1 MPHSKKC
8 QGIRLYGR
16 YSLYNGKVLL
26 NSLHITIEES
36 VHIGNFRSGRP
47 NSPFRE
53 DIMKILQVTTMF
65 IALVIALSG
74 GLAHAKADTVALY
87 TEAVM
92 TGDVPA
98 LETLLAP
105 NYWHINANGH
115 IEDKE
120 HFINTIKSKEL
131 VIDRL
136 TFTNARTALISDAK
150 LITGTGYLK
159 AKATPALPEGLMR
172 ITVVVITNKGREQV
186 VLFQATPVIATED
199 CNDGNCKIQ

>member
-1 MPHSKKC
+1 
-8 QGIRLYGR
+8 
-16 YSLYNGKVLL
+16 
-26 NSLHITIEES
+26 
-36 VHIGNFRSGRP
+36 
-47 NSPFRE
+47 
-53 DIMKILQVTTMF
+53 MKILAALF
-65 IALVIALSG
+65 AALVITLSG
-74 GLAHAKADTVALY
+74 GLAQAKPDTVELY

-92 TGDVPA
+92 IGDVPA

-120 HFINTIKSKEL
+120 HFINTIKHKEL
-131 VIDRL
+131 VVDRL
-136 TFTNARTALISDAK
+136 TFTNARTAMIGDSK

-159 AKATPALPEGLMR
+159 AKATPPLPQGLMR
-172 ITVVVITNKGREQV
+172 VTVVVVSNKGREQV

>member
-1 MPHSKKC
+1 
-8 QGIRLYGR
+8 
-16 YSLYNGKVLL
+16 
-26 NSLHITIEES
+26 
-36 VHIGNFRSGRP
+36 
-47 NSPFRE
+47 
-53 DIMKILQVTTMF
+53 MKIF
-65 IALVIALSG
+65 AALFTALLLTLSG
-74 GLAHAKADTVALY
+74 GLAQAKPDTVELY

-92 TGDVPA
+92 IGDVPA

-120 HFINTIKSKEL
+120 HFINTIKNKEL

-136 TFTNARTALISDAK
+136 TFTNARTAMIGDAK

-159 AKATPALPEGLMR
+159 AKATPPLPQGLMR
-172 ITVVVITNKGREQV
+172 VTVVVVNKEGREQV
-186 VLFQATPVIATED
+186 VLFQSTPVIATED

>member
-1 MPHSKKC
+1 
-8 QGIRLYGR
+8 
-16 YSLYNGKVLL
+16 
-26 NSLHITIEES
+26 
-36 VHIGNFRSGRP
+36 
-47 NSPFRE
+47 
-53 DIMKILQVTTMF
+53 MKILT
-65 IALVIALSG
+65 ALFAALMITLSG
-74 GLAHAKADTVALY
+74 GLAQAKPDTVELY

-92 TGDVPA
+92 IGDVPA

-120 HFINTIKSKEL
+120 HFINTIKHKEL
-131 VIDRL
+131 VVDRL
-136 TFTNARTALISDAK
+136 TFTNARTAMIGDSK

-159 AKATPALPEGLMR
+159 AKATPPLPQGLMR
-172 ITVVVITNKGREQV
+172 VTVVVVSNKGREQV

>member
-1 MPHSKKC
+1 
-8 QGIRLYGR
+8 
-16 YSLYNGKVLL
+16 
-26 NSLHITIEES
+26 
-36 VHIGNFRSGRP
+36 
-47 NSPFRE
+47 
-53 DIMKILQVTTMF
+53 MKIF
-65 IALVIALSG
+65 AALFTALLLTLSG
-74 GLAHAKADTVALY
+74 GLAQAKPDTVELY

-92 TGDVPA
+92 IGDVPA

-120 HFINTIKSKEL
+120 HFINTIKNKEL

-136 TFTNARTALISDAK
+136 TFTNARTAMISDAK

-159 AKATPALPEGLMR
+159 AKATPPLPQGLMR
-172 ITVVVITNKGREQV
+172 VTVVVVNNKGREQV

>member
-1 MPHSKKC
+1 
-8 QGIRLYGR
+8 
-16 YSLYNGKVLL
+16 
-26 NSLHITIEES
+26 
-36 VHIGNFRSGRP
+36 
-47 NSPFRE
+47 
-53 DIMKILQVTTMF
+53 MKILA
-65 IALVIALSG
+65 ALFAALMITLSG
-74 GLAHAKADTVALY
+74 GLAQAKPDTVELY

-92 TGDVPA
+92 IGDVPA

-120 HFINTIKSKEL
+120 HFINTIKHKEL
-131 VIDRL
+131 VVDRL
-136 TFTNARTALISDAK
+136 TFTNARTAMIGDSK

-159 AKATPALPEGLMR
+159 AKATPPLPQGLMR
-172 ITVVVITNKGREQV
+172 VTVVVVSNKGREQV

>member
-1 MPHSKKC
+1 
-8 QGIRLYGR
+8 
-16 YSLYNGKVLL
+16 
-26 NSLHITIEES
+26 
-36 VHIGNFRSGRP
+36 
-47 NSPFRE
+47 
-53 DIMKILQVTTMF
+53 MKIF
-65 IALVIALSG
+65 AALFTALLLTLSG
-74 GLAHAKADTVALY
+74 GLAQAKPDTVELY

-92 TGDVPA
+92 IGDVPA

-120 HFINTIKSKEL
+120 HFINTIKNKEL

-136 TFTNARTALISDAK
+136 TFTNARTAMIGDAK

-159 AKATPALPEGLMR
+159 AKATPPLPQGLMR
-172 ITVVVITNKGREQV
+172 VTVVVVSNKGREQV
-186 VLFQATPVIATED
+186 VLFQATPVIATDD

>member
-1 MPHSKKC
+1 
-8 QGIRLYGR
+8 
-16 YSLYNGKVLL
+16 
-26 NSLHITIEES
+26 
-36 VHIGNFRSGRP
+36 
-47 NSPFRE
+47 
-53 DIMKILQVTTMF
+53 MKILA
-65 IALVIALSG
+65 ALFAALMITLSG
-74 GLAHAKADTVALY
+74 GLAQAKPDTVELY

-92 TGDVPA
+92 IGDVPA

-120 HFINTIKSKEL
+120 HFINTIKNKEL

-136 TFTNARTALISDAK
+136 TFTNARTAMISDAK

-159 AKATPALPEGLMR
+159 AKATPPLPEGLMR
-172 ITVVVITNKGREQV
+172 VTVVVVNNKGREQV

>member
-1 MPHSKKC
+1 
-8 QGIRLYGR
+8 
-16 YSLYNGKVLL
+16 
-26 NSLHITIEES
+26 
-36 VHIGNFRSGRP
+36 
-47 NSPFRE
+47 
-53 DIMKILQVTTMF
+53 MKIF
-65 IALVIALSG
+65 AALFTALLLTLSG
-74 GLAHAKADTVALY
+74 GLAQAKPDTVELY

-92 TGDVPA
+92 IGDVPA

-120 HFINTIKSKEL
+120 HFINTIKNKEL

-136 TFTNARTALISDAK
+136 TFTNARTAMIGDAK

-159 AKATPALPEGLMR
+159 AKATPPLPQGLMR
-172 ITVVVITNKGREQV
+172 VTVVVVSNKGREQV

>member
-1 MPHSKKC
+1 
-8 QGIRLYGR
+8 
-16 YSLYNGKVLL
+16 
-26 NSLHITIEES
+26 
-36 VHIGNFRSGRP
+36 
-47 NSPFRE
+47 
-53 DIMKILQVTTMF
+53 MKIF
-65 IALVIALSG
+65 AALFTALLLTLSG
-74 GLAHAKADTVALY
+74 GLAQAKPDTVELY

-92 TGDVPA
+92 IGDVPA

-120 HFINTIKSKEL
+120 HFINTIKNKEL

-136 TFTNARTALISDAK
+136 TFTNARTAMIGDAK

-159 AKATPALPEGLMR
+159 AKATPPLPQGLMR
-172 ITVVVITNKGREQV
+172 VTVVVVNNKGREQV
-186 VLFQATPVIATED
+186 VLFQSTLVIATED

>member
-1 MPHSKKC
+1 
-8 QGIRLYGR
+8 
-16 YSLYNGKVLL
+16 
-26 NSLHITIEES
+26 
-36 VHIGNFRSGRP
+36 
-47 NSPFRE
+47 
-53 DIMKILQVTTMF
+53 MKILAALF
-65 IALVIALSG
+65 AALVITLSG
-74 GLAHAKADTVALY
+74 GLAQAKPDTVELY

-92 TGDVPA
+92 IGDVPA

-120 HFINTIKSKEL
+120 HFINTIKHKEL
-131 VIDRL
+131 VVDRL
-136 TFTNARTALISDAK
+136 TFTNARTAMIGDSK

-159 AKATPALPEGLMR
+159 AKATPPLPQGLR
-172 ITVVVITNKGREQV
+172 RVTVVVVSNKGREQV

>member
-1 MPHSKKC
+1 MKT
-8 QGIRLYGR
+8 IAA
-16 YSLYNGKVLL
+16 LL
-26 NSLHITIEES
+26 A
-36 VHIGNFRSGRP
+36 
-47 NSPFRE
+47 
-53 DIMKILQVTTMF
+53 
-65 IALVIALSG
+65 ALVITLSG
-74 GLAHAKADTVALY
+74 GLAQAKPDTVELY

-92 TGDVPA
+92 IGDVPA

-120 HFINTIKSKEL
+120 HFINTIKNKEL
-131 VIDRL
+131 VVDRL
-136 TFTNARTALISDAK
+136 TFTNARTAMIGDSK

-159 AKATPALPEGLMR
+159 AKATPPLPQGLMR
-172 ITVVVITNKGREQV
+172 VTVVVVNNKGREQV

>member
-1 MPHSKKC
+1 
-8 QGIRLYGR
+8 
-16 YSLYNGKVLL
+16 
-26 NSLHITIEES
+26 
-36 VHIGNFRSGRP
+36 
-47 NSPFRE
+47 
-53 DIMKILQVTTMF
+53 MKIFAAFFAARMIT
-65 IALVIALSG
+65 LSG
-74 GLAHAKADTVALY
+74 GLAQAKPDTVELY

-92 TGDVPA
+92 IGDVPA

-120 HFINTIKSKEL
+120 HFINTIKNKEL

-136 TFTNARTALISDAK
+136 TFTNARTAMISDAK

-159 AKATPALPEGLMR
+159 AKATPPLPQGLMR
-172 ITVVVITNKGREQV
+172 VTVVVVSNKGREQV

>member
-1 MPHSKKC
+1 
-8 QGIRLYGR
+8 
-16 YSLYNGKVLL
+16 
-26 NSLHITIEES
+26 
-36 VHIGNFRSGRP
+36 
-47 NSPFRE
+47 
-53 DIMKILQVTTMF
+53 MKILA
-65 IALVIALSG
+65 ALLATVVITLSG
-74 GLAHAKADTVALY
+74 GLAQAKPDTVELY

-92 TGDVPA
+92 IGDVPA

-120 HFINTIKSKEL
+120 HFINTIKNTEL

-136 TFTNARTALISDAK
+136 TFTNARTAMISDAK

-159 AKATPALPEGLMR
+159 AKATPPLPQGLMR
-172 ITVVVITNKGREQV
+172 VTVVVVSNKGREQV

>member
-1 MPHSKKC
+1 
-8 QGIRLYGR
+8 
-16 YSLYNGKVLL
+16 
-26 NSLHITIEES
+26 
-36 VHIGNFRSGRP
+36 
-47 NSPFRE
+47 
-53 DIMKILQVTTMF
+53 MKIF
-65 IALVIALSG
+65 AALFAALMITLSG
-74 GLAHAKADTVALY
+74 GLAQAKPDTVELY

-92 TGDVPA
+92 IGDVPA

-120 HFINTIKSKEL
+120 HFINTIKNKEL

-136 TFTNARTALISDAK
+136 TFTNARTAMISDAK

-159 AKATPALPEGLMR
+159 AKATPPLPQGLMR
-172 ITVVVITNKGREQV
+172 VTVVVVSNKGREQV
-186 VLFQATPVIATED
+186 VLFQATTVIATED

>member
-1 MPHSKKC
+1 M
-8 QGIRLYGR
+8 
-16 YSLYNGKVLL
+16 
-26 NSLHITIEES
+26 
-36 VHIGNFRSGRP
+36 NFLKSA
-47 NSPFRE
+47 F
-53 DIMKILQVTTMF
+53 
-65 IALVIALSG
+65 LVCTLFLCLSAG
-74 GLAHAKADTVALY
+74 QAHAKADTVALY

-92 TGDVPA
+92 TGDIPA

-120 HFINTIKSKEL
+120 HFINTIKNKEL

-136 TFTNARTALISDAK
+136 TFTNARTAMISDAK

-159 AKATPALPEGLMR
+159 AKATPPLPQGLMR
-172 ITVVVITNKGREQV
+172 VTVVVVNNKGREQV

>member
-1 MPHSKKC
+1 
-8 QGIRLYGR
+8 
-16 YSLYNGKVLL
+16 
-26 NSLHITIEES
+26 
-36 VHIGNFRSGRP
+36 
-47 NSPFRE
+47 
-53 DIMKILQVTTMF
+53 MKIIAALF
-65 IALVIALSG
+65 AALVITLSG
-74 GLAHAKADTVALY
+74 GLAQAKPDTVELY

-92 TGDVPA
+92 IGDVPA

-120 HFINTIKSKEL
+120 HFINTIKNKEL

-136 TFTNARTALISDAK
+136 TFTNARTAMISDAK

-159 AKATPALPEGLMR
+159 AKATPPLPQGLMR
-172 ITVVVITNKGREQV
+172 ITVVVVSNKGREQV
-186 VLFQATPVIATED
+186 VLFQATPVIATDD

>member
-1 MPHSKKC
+1 MVKKRLK
-8 QGIRLYGR
+8 IRLYGR
-16 YSLYNGKVLL
+16 YTLYNRKILL
-26 NSLHITIEES
+26 NSCDITIEES
-36 VHIGNFRSGRP
+36 VCIGNFCTHTGL
-47 NSPFRE
+47 NSPPWE
-53 DIMKILQVTTMF
+53 DTMKILAALF
-65 IALVIALSG
+65 AALVITLSG
-74 GLAHAKADTVALY
+74 GLAQAKPDTVELY

-92 TGDVPA
+92 IGDVPA

-120 HFINTIKSKEL
+120 HFINTIKNKEL

-136 TFTNARTALISDAK
+136 TFTNARTAMISDAK

-159 AKATPALPEGLMR
+159 AKATPPLPQGLMR
-172 ITVVVITNKGREQV
+172 VTVVVVSNKGREQV

>member
-53 DIMKILQVTTMF
+53 DTMKILQVTTLF

-92 TGDVPA
+92 TGDIPA

-120 HFINTIKSKEL
+120 HFINTIKNKEL

-172 ITVVVITNKGREQV
+172 ITVVVIANKGREQV

>member
-1 MPHSKKC
+1 
-8 QGIRLYGR
+8 
-16 YSLYNGKVLL
+16 
-26 NSLHITIEES
+26 
-36 VHIGNFRSGRP
+36 
-47 NSPFRE
+47 
-53 DIMKILQVTTMF
+53 MKILA
-65 IALVIALSG
+65 ALFAALMITLSG
-74 GLAHAKADTVALY
+74 GLAQAKPDTVELY

-92 TGDVPA
+92 IGDVPA

-120 HFINTIKSKEL
+120 HFINTIKNKEL

-136 TFTNARTALISDAK
+136 TFTNARTAMIGDSK

-159 AKATPALPEGLMR
+159 AKATPPLPQGLMR
-172 ITVVVITNKGREQV
+172 VTVVVVNNKGREQV

>member
-1 MPHSKKC
+1 
-8 QGIRLYGR
+8 
-16 YSLYNGKVLL
+16 
-26 NSLHITIEES
+26 
-36 VHIGNFRSGRP
+36 
-47 NSPFRE
+47 
-53 DIMKILQVTTMF
+53 MKIF
-65 IALVIALSG
+65 AAFFAALMITLSG
-74 GLAHAKADTVALY
+74 GLAQAKPDTVELY

-92 TGDVPA
+92 IGDVPA

-120 HFINTIKSKEL
+120 HFINTIKNKEL

-136 TFTNARTALISDAK
+136 TFTNARTAMISDAK

-159 AKATPALPEGLMR
+159 AKATPPLPQGLMR
-172 ITVVVITNKGREQV
+172 VTVVVVSNKGREQV
-186 VLFQATPVIATED
+186 VLFQATPVIATEG

>member
-1 MPHSKKC
+1 
-8 QGIRLYGR
+8 
-16 YSLYNGKVLL
+16 
-26 NSLHITIEES
+26 
-36 VHIGNFRSGRP
+36 
-47 NSPFRE
+47 
-53 DIMKILQVTTMF
+53 MKILAALF
-65 IALVIALSG
+65 AALVITLSG
-74 GLAHAKADTVALY
+74 GLAQAKPDTVELY

-92 TGDVPA
+92 IGDVPA

-120 HFINTIKSKEL
+120 HFINTIKNKEL

-136 TFTNARTALISDAK
+136 TFTNARTAMIGDSK

-159 AKATPALPEGLMR
+159 AKATPPLPQGLMR
-172 ITVVVITNKGREQV
+172 VTVVVVSNKGRDQV
-186 VLFQATPVIATED
+186 VLFQATPVVATDD

>member
-1 MPHSKKC
+1 
-8 QGIRLYGR
+8 
-16 YSLYNGKVLL
+16 
-26 NSLHITIEES
+26 
-36 VHIGNFRSGRP
+36 
-47 NSPFRE
+47 
-53 DIMKILQVTTMF
+53 MKIF
-65 IALVIALSG
+65 AALFTALLLTLSG
-74 GLAHAKADTVALY
+74 GLAQAKPDTVELY

-92 TGDVPA
+92 IGDVPA

-120 HFINTIKSKEL
+120 HFINTIKNKEL
-131 VIDRL
+131 VVDRL
-136 TFTNARTALISDAK
+136 TFTNARTAMIGDSK

>member
-1 MPHSKKC
+1 
-8 QGIRLYGR
+8 
-16 YSLYNGKVLL
+16 
-26 NSLHITIEES
+26 
-36 VHIGNFRSGRP
+36 
-47 NSPFRE
+47 
-53 DIMKILQVTTMF
+53 MKTLAALF
-65 IALVIALSG
+65 AALVITLSG
-74 GLAHAKADTVALY
+74 GLAQAKPDTVELY

-92 TGDVPA
+92 IGDVPA

-120 HFINTIKSKEL
+120 HFINTIKNKEL

-136 TFTNARTALISDAK
+136 TFTNARTAIISDSK

-172 ITVVVITNKGREQV
+172 ISVVVVSNKGREQV
-186 VLFQATPVIATED
+186 VLFQATPVISTED

>member
-1 MPHSKKC
+1 
-8 QGIRLYGR
+8 
-16 YSLYNGKVLL
+16 
-26 NSLHITIEES
+26 
-36 VHIGNFRSGRP
+36 
-47 NSPFRE
+47 
-53 DIMKILQVTTMF
+53 MKILAALF
-65 IALVIALSG
+65 AALVITLSG
-74 GLAHAKADTVALY
+74 GLAQAKPDTVELY

-92 TGDVPA
+92 IGDVPA

-120 HFINTIKSKEL
+120 HFINTIKNKEL
-131 VIDRL
+131 VVDRL
-136 TFTNARTALISDAK
+136 TFTNARTAMIGDSK

-159 AKATPALPEGLMR
+159 AKATPPLPQGLMR
-172 ITVVVITNKGREQV
+172 VTVVVVSNKGRDQV

>member
-1 MPHSKKC
+1 
-8 QGIRLYGR
+8 
-16 YSLYNGKVLL
+16 
-26 NSLHITIEES
+26 
-36 VHIGNFRSGRP
+36 
-47 NSPFRE
+47 
-53 DIMKILQVTTMF
+53 MKIF
-65 IALVIALSG
+65 AALFTALLLTLSG
-74 GLAHAKADTVALY
+74 GLAQAKPDTVELY

-92 TGDVPA
+92 IGDVPA

-120 HFINTIKSKEL
+120 HFINTIKNKEL

-136 TFTNARTALISDAK
+136 TFTNARTAMIGDAK

-159 AKATPALPEGLMR
+159 AKATPPLPQGLMR
-172 ITVVVITNKGREQV
+172 VTVVVVNNKGREQV

>member
-1 MPHSKKC
+1 
-8 QGIRLYGR
+8 
-16 YSLYNGKVLL
+16 
-26 NSLHITIEES
+26 
-36 VHIGNFRSGRP
+36 
-47 NSPFRE
+47 
-53 DIMKILQVTTMF
+53 MKILA
-65 IALVIALSG
+65 ALFAALMITLSG
-74 GLAHAKADTVALY
+74 GLAQAKPDTVELY

-92 TGDVPA
+92 IGDVPA

-120 HFINTIKSKEL
+120 HFINTIKNKEL

-136 TFTNARTALISDAK
+136 TFTNARTAMISDAK

-159 AKATPALPEGLMR
+159 AKATPPLPQGLMR
-172 ITVVVITNKGREQV
+172 VTVVVVNNKGREQV

>member
-1 MPHSKKC
+1 
-8 QGIRLYGR
+8 
-16 YSLYNGKVLL
+16 
-26 NSLHITIEES
+26 
-36 VHIGNFRSGRP
+36 
-47 NSPFRE
+47 
-53 DIMKILQVTTMF
+53 MKILTALF
-65 IALVIALSG
+65 AALVITLSG
-74 GLAHAKADTVALY
+74 GLAQAKPDTVELY

-92 TGDVPA
+92 IGDVPA

-120 HFINTIKSKEL
+120 HFINTIKNKEL

-136 TFTNARTALISDAK
+136 TFTNARTAMISDAK
-150 LITGTGYLK
+150 LVTGTGYLK
-159 AKATPALPEGLMR
+159 AKATPPLPEGLMR
-172 ITVVVITNKGREQV
+172 ITVVVVSNKGREQV